1 MYTGLMLAMAV
12 FLVFLNGFFV
22 AAEFSFVKVRKTRLE
37 ILSYKGNKLAKIALF
52 GVHNLDAYLSVCQL
66 GITLASLGL
75 GWIGEPA
82 IAGLVKPLLELL
94 SINNP
99 AVIHST
105 AIVISFICITFMH
118 VVLGELM
125 PKSLAIQQAERM
137 VLFLAVPLKIFYY
150 LSFPVVCIMNA
161 VSTHCLRFFGIHSA
175 GEAEEHHSREELRMI
190 INNSSKDGDIV
201 DAEGRMLNN
210 IFDFYQKKA
219 KDVMIHRL
227 DVQRLEVS
235 EGVEAAIAKA
245 KKSGHTR
252 FPVFNKDTDQLMG
265 FIHVKDLL
273 HYDSTTT
280 LRALL
285 RTALFVQEGL
295 GTDKLLQ
302 LMQEKRQ
309 QICAVIDEYGVWQGI
324 VTMEDLVEA
333 IVGNIQDEFDNE
345 APDFV
350 RQPDGSA
357 LVSAALSLDELE
369 QYMPL
374 PPEEGEE
381 DSYKILAA
389 HILDKLGRIPSVG
402 DSIVL
407 HSKLFTVAAMNR
419 QRICRI
425 RIQDLPPEHNAAHDE
440 QKLDTP
446 PQA

>member
-1 MYTGLMLAMAV
+1 MYAGFMLALAI

-37 ILSYKGNKLAKIALF
+37 ILSFKGNSLAKTALF

-82 IAGLVKPLLELL
+82 IAGLIEPLLALTAIT
-94 SINNP
+94 SP
-99 AVIHST
+99 ALVHST
-105 AIVISFICITFMH
+105 AVVISFICITFMH

-137 VLFLAVPLKIFYY
+137 VLFLALPMKVFYY
-150 LSFPVVCIMNA
+150 LSFPIVCIMNA
-161 VSTHCLRFFGIHSA
+161 VSRYSLHFFGIRSA

-227 DVQRLEVS
+227 DVQRLEIS

-252 FPVFNKDTDQLMG
+252 FPVFNKDTDQLVG

-273 HYDSTTT
+273 HYDSSTT

-285 RTALFVQEGL
+285 RTALFVQESL
-295 GTDKLLQ
+295 STDKLLH

-381 DSYKILAA
+381 DDYKILAA
-389 HILDKLGRIPSVG
+389 HILDKLGRIPNVG

-425 RIQDLPPEHNAAHDE
+425 LIQDLPPE
-440 QKLDTP
+440 
-446 PQA
+446 QAEAGKDAEAGTEHRA

>member
-1 MYTGLMLAMAV
+1 MYAGLMLALAI

-37 ILSYKGNKLAKIALF
+37 ILSFKGTSLAKTALF

-82 IAGLVKPLLELL
+82 IAGLIEPLLALTAIT
-94 SINNP
+94 SP
-99 AVIHST
+99 ALVHST
-105 AIVISFICITFMH
+105 AVVISFICITFMH

-137 VLFLAVPLKIFYY
+137 VLFLALPMKLFYY
-150 LSFPVVCIMNA
+150 LSFPIVCIMNA
-161 VSTHCLRFFGIHSA
+161 VSRYSLHFFGIRSA

-227 DVQRLEVS
+227 DVQRLEIS
-235 EGVEAAIAKA
+235 EGVEATIAKA

-252 FPVFNKDTDQLMG
+252 FPVFNKDTDQLVG

-273 HYDSTTT
+273 HYDSSTT
-280 LRALL
+280 LRSLL
-285 RTALFVQEGL
+285 RTALFVQESL
-295 GTDKLLQ
+295 STDKLLH

-381 DSYKILAA
+381 DDYKILAA
-389 HILDKLGRIPSVG
+389 HILDKLGRIPNVG

-425 RIQDLPPEHNAAHDE
+425 LIQDLPPEQAEAGKDAE
-440 QKLDTP
+440 ADTEHRV
-446 PQA
+446 